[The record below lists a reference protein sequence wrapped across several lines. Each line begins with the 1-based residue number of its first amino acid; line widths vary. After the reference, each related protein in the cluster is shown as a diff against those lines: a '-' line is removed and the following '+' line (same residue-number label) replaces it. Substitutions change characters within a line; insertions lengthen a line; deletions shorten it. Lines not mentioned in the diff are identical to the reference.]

1 MRARGR
7 EIMDQRKIKNRT
19 LIPPKTGLRD
29 VSPFVATLLPNLSLY
44 PISAPVISLITD
56 PCTARLNVSS
66 VYEGCRWEA
75 KEESGGKRRTLKV
88 IAEEKFI
95 NRRDS

>member
-56 PCTARLNVSS
+56 RS
-66 VYEGCRWEA
+66 VHCPLERIFCVRGMSVGSEGGEWWKATNLESNCRR
-75 KEESGGKRRTLKV
+75 K
-88 IAEEKFI
+88 IY
-95 NRRDS
+95 